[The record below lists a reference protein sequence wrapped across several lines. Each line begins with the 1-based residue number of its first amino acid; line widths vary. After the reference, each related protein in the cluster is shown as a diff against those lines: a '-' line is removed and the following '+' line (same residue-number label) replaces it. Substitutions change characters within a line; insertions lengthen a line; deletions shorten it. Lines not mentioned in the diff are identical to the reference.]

1 MKYRSYKEAIEKRA
15 RTDGLMQ
22 YVFQQMAAFNDG
34 KEIDLDFLSRSD
46 VGSFCQALGFDAD
59 RNWARLTL
67 DQIAPPDKLGPN
79 VVPAKESALVLHAL
93 KVAIQ
98 KEWLLPREGREPQLD
113 VLNDFLPAPG
123 RFQKKKTLGHG
134 WEFQYAL
141 AVELEHGRTRG
152 ANVSNNH
159 PLLTGMVVLA
169 HLAEDRLYYARLW
182 VMESEGELFN
192 LQLEKAKPTEIFDKM
207 EELGHA
213 REHLQARMAEKLA
226 IARA

>member
-22 YVFQQMAAFNDG
+22 YVVQQMAAFNDG
-34 KEIDLDFLSRSD
+34 QEIDLDFLSRAD
-46 VGSFCQALGFDAD
+46 VGAFCQALGFDAD
-59 RNWARLTL
+59 RNWGKLTL

-79 VVPAKESALVLHAL
+79 VVPEKESALVLHAL

-98 KEWLLPREGREPQLD
+98 KEWLQPSMDKQPQTD
-113 VLNDFLPAPG
+113 ILNDFLPAPG

-159 PLLTGMVVLA
+159 PLLTGMVVMA

-192 LQLEKAKPTEIFDKM
+192 LQLEKAKPKQIFEKL

-213 REHLQARMAEKLA
+213 RQHLQKRIAEKLA
-226 IARA
+226 AARA

>member
-15 RTDGLMQ
+15 KSDGLMQ

-34 KEIDLDFLSRSD
+34 KEIDLDFLSRAD
-46 VGSFCQALGFDAD
+46 VGAFCQALGFDAE
-59 RNWARLTL
+59 RNWAKLSL
-67 DQIAPPDKLGPN
+67 EQIAPPDKLGPN
-79 VVPAKESALVLHAL
+79 VVPEKESALVLHAL

-98 KEWLLPREGREPQLD
+98 KEWLQPSLKKQPQPD
-113 VLNDFLPAPG
+113 ILNDFLPAPG
-123 RFQKKKTLGHG
+123 RFQKHKTLGRG

-159 PLLTGMVVLA
+159 PLLTGMVVMA

-182 VMESEGELFN
+182 VMECEGELFN
-192 LQLEKAKPTEIFDKM
+192 LQLENAKPKQVFDKM
-207 EELGHA
+207 EELGNA
-213 REHLQARMAEKLA
+213 RAHLQKRMSEKLA
-226 IARA
+226 LARA